1 MSTTRPR
8 LTHVIDFDGP
18 GGGPQS
24 VITQL
29 QMLRSHYEQS
39 AVYGSKGRLAAFC
52 EASGIPHRQLLLHR
66 KRLLWFGLVQ
76 LWFTLRRLRPDV
88 LILHSPMAGAVGAIA
103 GWLARVP
110 QRVYIARWPSYYAN
124 FDLPRSI
131 RNHIAERISCSLT
144 HRVICLTESSRYQY
158 LLRRVAPDDR
168 FVVVPNAM
176 TFSGAP
182 SAERIEALRKQY
194 GFQRYACNVV
204 SVGRLDKQK
213 RIDWLLTSWQRV
225 AQATPDIHLWIVG
238 HGPKRDEW
246 HRLVDSLHI
255 QSRVTWIEQ
264 GEFTGAEFIAAGDI
278 LAHTA
283 LFETFG
289 NVILEAMQAGIPIV
303 STEVDGPRS
312 IITDDVEGILV
323 PPAETEAF
331 ADALHKL
338 ITQPELRKRM
348 GRAGLETSRNY
359 APERIEQRL
368 LLALD
373 AIKNG

>member
-8 LTHVIDFDGP
+8 LTHVMDFDGP

-29 QMLRSHYEQS
+29 QMLRSDYEQS

-52 EASGIPHRQLLLHR
+52 ETNGIPHRQLLLHR
-66 KRLLWFGLVQ
+66 KRLLWIGLVQ
-76 LWFTLRRLRPDV
+76 LWFTLRRLRPDT
-88 LILHSPMAGAVGAIA
+88 LLLHSPMAGAVGALA

-110 QRVYIARWPSYYAN
+110 QRVYIARWPSFYAN
-124 FDLPRSI
+124 FDLLRSI
-131 RNHIAERISCSLT
+131 RNHIAERVACMFS

-182 SAERIEALRKQY
+182 SPERIEALRKQY
-194 GFQRYACNVV
+194 GFQRYTCNVV
-204 SVGRLDKQK
+204 NVGRLDQQK

-225 AQATPDIHLWIVG
+225 AHAAPDAHLWIVG

-246 HRLVDSLHI
+246 RRLVESLHL
-255 QSRVTWIEQ
+255 QMRVTWIEQ
-264 GEFTGAEFIAAGDI
+264 TEFTGAEFIAAGDI

-303 STEVDGPRS
+303 ATEVDGPRS
-312 IITDDVEGILV
+312 IITDNVEGFLV
-323 PPAETEAF
+323 PPAETGPFAEA
-331 ADALHKL
+331 LLQL

-348 GRAGLETSRNY
+348 GRAGLETSRHY
-359 APERIEQRL
+359 SPERVAQQL
-368 LLALD
+368 LLALESID
-373 AIKNG
+373 RG